1 MNLLSF
7 DPSMI
12 PALARCYHDLVAPM
26 PYSWPVPEAWFQ
38 DLTPSHWQG
47 CTEEEMLVAQDG
59 GEMVGFVH
67 VGISAPPSKTWDIAG
82 EPGVIRFLSYRP
94 GERPIGAALLEAAEQ
109 WIRERE
115 RTEIWAVCGSY
126 MYAFYPFFGH
136 ISERISHLPPFFWIA
151 GYENHETEVFFEW
164 RDFVVPEVPLPDVGV
179 EVVCE
184 RTRTQ
189 AKLIVRQGEQQVGEC
204 RMTWMVDDPWHP
216 QFADWCDCDYLG
228 LDEPFQ
234 GKGLGRYLLARGL
247 TEMRAAGARHARI
260 NTDWNNYRAYLFY
273 TNLGY
278 RFLDRTFGF
287 QKELGNG
294 PSSA

>member
-1 MNLLSF
+1 MRLVPF
-7 DPSMI
+7 EPHMAPD
-12 PALARCYHDLVAPM
+12 LARCYNDLVAPM
-26 PYSWPVPEAWFQ
+26 PYSRPVPEAWFA
-38 DLTPSHWQG
+38 DLTPSQWQR
-47 CTEEEMLVAQDG
+47 CTEEEILVAQEG
-59 GEMVGFVH
+59 GEIVGFVH
-67 VGISAPPSKTWDIAG
+67 VGVSAPPNKKWDIPG
-82 EPGVIRFLSYRP
+82 EPGVIRLLSYRP
-94 GERPIGAALLEAAEQ
+94 GQRPVGAALLEAAER
-109 WIRERE
+109 WLLEHE
-115 RTEIWAVCGSY
+115 RTEVVAGCGCY
-126 MYAFYPFFGH
+126 MYAFYPVFGH
-136 ISERISHLPPFFWIA
+136 ISECISHLPPLLGMA
-151 GYENHETEVFFEW
+151 GYENHQTEVFFHW
-164 RDFVVPEVPLPDVGV
+164 PDFTPPEASLPSLGV
-179 EVVCE
+179 EVVGE